1 MLPSEKINN
10 AKIYPFLSNR
20 NVRYVPSF
28 GIFAR
33 SVQRVIDCHFIYVL
47 STKSA
52 AATIAIDVHICPRY
66 NNTLSIPFPLIDQKI
81 LYFCGPG
88 DNKEAL

>member
-1 MLPSEKINN
+1 MSQL
-10 AKIYPFLSNR
+10 
-20 NVRYVPSF
+20 F

-33 SVQRVIDCHFIYVL
+33 SVERVIDCHFIYVL
-47 STKSA
+47 PTKLA